1 MFSIRHLWACLF
13 CILQPFVIII
23 IIALYPRFIQKC
35 MYQLNSIIY
44 QHSKLK
50 KTFRISSV
58 LLITSQVS
66 VFLIWQG
73 EGLFLCALF
82 AE

>member
-1 MFSIRHLWACLF
+1 
-13 CILQPFVIII
+13 
-23 IIALYPRFIQKC
+23 